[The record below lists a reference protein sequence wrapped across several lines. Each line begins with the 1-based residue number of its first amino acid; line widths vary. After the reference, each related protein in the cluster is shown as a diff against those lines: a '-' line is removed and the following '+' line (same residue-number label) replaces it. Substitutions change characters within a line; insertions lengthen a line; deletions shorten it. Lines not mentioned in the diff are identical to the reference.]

1 MVVYKLQRVPVSCY
15 QQRINAVFVS
25 YSGYGTKYV
34 VCLVPLAF
42 AYGYAHFPEQ
52 LLQQR
57 KLGPK
62 ILRSLPPARLILAVL
77 LMAEGRAV
85 HIEGHQQIVRL
96 VGKQL

>member
-25 YSGYGTKYV
+25 YSGYGTKYIV
-34 VCLVPLAF
+34 RLVPLAF

-52 LLQQR
+52 L

-96 VGKQL
+96 IGKQL